1 MKKNIARNLWKLLT
15 ESSVLKQFKGSITY
29 QQGQPLSGFHQWAD
43 GQPTVGIVF
52 LKHPSYD
59 NGLFFLLIR
68 WKAGQSSRLSNEY
81 YLVLFPLN
89 RQGPYVEI
97 WETRKED
104 KGSIS
109 LLWEYAPRKRDN
121 KNLKRK
127 QYFKTHFKST
137 DVVLNIPGAA
147 SDVPDF
153 IEECFILV
161 DNRLKAD
168 ALNRKPPIDREGFPE
183 GKVYEK
189 RHKIKERDPRVGII
203 AKERFKALHGRLYCQ
218 VCGFDFKNKYGSLGK
233 DFIEAHHTTPVSQ
246 LSPGSITRVEDIVL
260 VCANCHR
267 MLHKKRPW
275 VKVSKL
281 KTILKL

>member
-1 MKKNIARNLWKLLT
+1 LKKNIALNLWKFLT
-15 ESSVLKQFKGSITY
+15 DSSVLKQFEGSITY
-29 QQGQPLSGFHQWAD
+29 QSGQPLSGFHQWAD

-52 LKHPSYD
+52 LKHPIYD

-68 WKAGQSSRLSNEY
+68 WKAGQSSRLSDEY
-81 YLVLFPLN
+81 YLVLFPQN
-89 RQGPYVEI
+89 RQRPYVQI
-97 WETRKED
+97 WKIRKD
-104 KGSIS
+104 DPGFIS

-127 QYFKTHFKST
+127 QYFQTHFKST
-137 DVVLNIPGAA
+137 NIVINIPGLV

-161 DNRLKAD
+161 DNRLRAD
-168 ALNRKPPIDREGFPE
+168 ALDGMPPIDRDGFPE
-183 GKVYEK
+183 GKLYEK
-189 RHKIKERDPRVGII
+189 RHKIKERDPRLGII
-203 AKERFKALHGRLYCQ
+203 AKERFKVLHGRLYCL
-218 VCGFDFKNKYGSLGK
+218 VCSFDFENKYGSLGK
-233 DFIEAHHTTPVSQ
+233 DFIEAHHITPVSQ
-246 LSPGSITRVEDIVL
+246 LRPGSITRVEDIVL

-281 KTILKL
+281 KTILKV